1 MKVNIGPYK
10 GWTGPYQIAD
20 KIFFWLDQHG
30 IYDDDDPRLKRWD
43 YKAHDKLGNWLASTW
58 VSDFCNWFDNKKKRK
73 VKIHID
79 PYDTWSMDHTLALI
93 IHPLLVQLKEKNH
106 GYFSVDE
113 EDTPIEAGVKD
124 EYGSDSKAEERY
136 NWVMDE
142 LNLLIPNVTLISS
155 IQKKMVGTWKQVTN
169 IMIVLE
175 MDYVFLANTIE
186 DSGTD
191 EYYGRN

>member
-73 VKIHID
+73 VKFIHYLFNSKKRI
-79 PYDTWSMDHTLALI
+79 TVIFLLTKK
-93 IHPLLVQLKEKNH
+93 IHLLKLV
-106 GYFSVDE
+106 
-113 EDTPIEAGVKD
+113 
-124 EYGSDSKAEERY
+124 
-136 NWVMDE
+136 
-142 LNLLIPNVTLISS
+142 
-155 IQKKMVGTWKQVTN
+155 
-169 IMIVLE
+169 
-175 MDYVFLANTIE
+175 
-186 DSGTD
+186 
-191 EYYGRN
+191 

>member
-142 LNLLIPNVTLISS
+142 LIWTFDQLINTERDIDLFYSEEN
-155 IQKKMVGTWKQVTN
+155 GWD
-169 IMIVLE
+169 LE
-175 MDYVFLANTIE
+175 ASNKYNDRIRNGLRLF
-186 DSGTD
+186 GK
-191 EYYGRN
+191 YYRGLWD

>member
-142 LNLLIPNVTLISS
+142 LIWTFDQLINTERDIELFYSEEN
-155 IQKKMVGTWKQVTN
+155 GWD
-169 IMIVLE
+169 LE
-175 MDYVFLANTIE
+175 ASNKYNDRIRNGLRLF
-186 DSGTD
+186 GK
-191 EYYGRN
+191 YYRGLWD

>member
-1 MKVNIGPYK
+1 MKVYIGPYK

-30 IYDDDDPRLKRWD
+30 IWADDDPRLKRWD
-43 YKAHDKLGNWLASTW
+43 YKAHDKLGDWLASTW
-58 VSDFCNWFDNKKKRK
+58 VSDFCNWVDSKKKRK
-73 VKIHID
+73 IKIKLD
-79 PYDTWSMDHTLALI
+79 RYDTWSMDHTLSLI
-93 IHPLLVQLKEKNH
+93 IHPMLVQLKATNH

-142 LNLLIPNVTLISS
+142 MIWTFDQLINTERDIDLFYTEEN
-155 IQKKMVGTWKQVTN
+155 GWD
-169 IMIVLE
+169 LE
-175 MDYVFLANTIE
+175 GSNKYNDRIKNGLRLF
-186 DSGTD
+186 GK
-191 EYYGRN
+191 YYRGLWD

>member
-1 MKVNIGPYK
+1 MRVYIGPYK

-142 LNLLIPNVTLISS
+142 LIWTFDQLINTERDIDLFYSEEN
-155 IQKKMVGTWKQVTN
+155 GWD
-169 IMIVLE
+169 LE
-175 MDYVFLANTIE
+175 ASNKYNDRIRNGLRLF
-186 DSGTD
+186 GK
-191 EYYGRN
+191 YYRGLWD